1 MSFAGTPLG
10 QGRRLDHDTFLNKP
24 QAKSRPPSTGY
35 SYPANGSRSPP
46 KLHPEKWAY
55 KDTSVNVANAFHLA
69 AEDMNP
75 NQAWAAGPSR
85 TNVPRSTSVEYEN
98 QLRQTSGRGLVPPP
112 SRFAKPPSHDRSNG
126 TISQSENSFAREK
139 SPFDQIAEKIHQS
152 IPGPLQFIV
161 RQREPEDSTS
171 YEYSMEERDYQSQTK
186 RQTHR
191 RNRIS
196 TDNKAYKPSQS
207 DLEESD
213 EDFDDDDRT
222 RRRKKKKKETG
233 GGLLTTLPVIGQDKR
248 RKRKKKNV
256 TTGEDEESEPE
267 QDQQQQQPPNTAPP
281 PRAASRPPSLTSQ
294 RPPSVA
300 PQRGPSMPRAQSL
313 HPADVSEELEAGVRS
328 LDSIAEMDESTLP
341 DPTAEEELYP
351 SRPRGSIISV
361 LAGRLVHILIQVPFV
376 WLGRIV
382 GTLADL
388 IIRICRKTWL
398 LAGPWPIVMLGVSL
412 ILYNGLGMFSSLFHR
427 GKYVPPQ
434 TAPAD
439 ISELSNRLLSIES
452 AVLALADREEVFRKL
467 RALETRVDNADLR
480 VGQTESSLRMVAGS
494 DLQNIRKELQEL
506 GAKLTAE
513 MERER
518 AVPVPSTEDEEA
530 RSRLKALEERVGGV
544 EGGVKEA
551 LDASKKAA
559 NAPGWWKKQPG
570 SAPSADAVREV
581 VLRMYSGDMLERV
594 DHALFTGGGAIVPT
608 LTSPSLRQSLAAP
621 RSGFSSVISWIS
633 GGHGD
638 IVERSPVI
646 ALTPGVQP
654 GQCWAFAA
662 GEGRLGVKLRLP
674 ARIDEVTIEHAAGS
688 IAYDL
693 RSAPRDMEV
702 WALIDGADNAEKW
715 AAVTAAREAAG
726 APADEGEAAFAAEM
740 ARLTHGALYVRI
752 AQFAY
757 DIEAGRYA
765 QSFAVAEDVR
775 EQGMDFGIVM
785 LRVLSNWGHPGHT
798 CLYRFRVHGETAA
811 TIEPPSVPG
820 DEADG
825 EP

>member
-1 MSFAGTPLG
+1 AGTPLG

-24 QAKSRPPSTGY
+24 QAKARPPSTGY

-46 KLHPEKWAY
+46 KLHPEKWASR
-55 KDTSVNVANAFHLA
+55 DTSVNVATAFHLA

-75 NQAWAAGPSR
+75 NQSWAAGPSR
-85 TNVPRSTSVEYEN
+85 GAVPRSTSVEYEN
-98 QLRQTSGRGLVPPP
+98 QAQQAAARRLAPPP
-112 SRFAKPPSHDRSNG
+112 SRFAKPPSRDQANG
-126 TISQSENSFAREK
+126 TITQSENSFGREK
-139 SPFDQIAEKIHQS
+139 SPFDQIADKIQSS

-213 EDFDDDDRT
+213 EDFDDDDRS
-222 RRRKKKKKETG
+222 RRRKKKKKEAVG
-233 GGLLTTLPVIGQDKR
+233 GPLTTLPVVGQEKR

-267 QDQQQQQPPNTAPP
+267 QDQQA
-281 PRAASRPPSLTSQ
+281 
-294 RPPSVA
+294 
-300 PQRGPSMPRAQSL
+300 QRGPSMPRAMSH
-313 HPADVSEELEAGVRS
+313 HPEDVSAEELEAGARS

-341 DPTAEEELYP
+341 DPTAEEELSP
-351 SRPRGSIISV
+351 RRPRGTIISV

-398 LAGPWPIVMLGVSL
+398 LAGPWPVVMLGVSF
-412 ILYNGLGMFSSLFHR
+412 ILYNGLGIFSSLFHR
-427 GKYVPPQ
+427 RYVPPQ
-434 TAPAD
+434 TVPAD
-439 ISELSNRLLSIES
+439 ITELSNRLLSIES
-452 AVLALADREEVFRKL
+452 AIVALADRDEVFRKL
-467 RALETRVDNADLR
+467 RVLESRVDSADTR
-480 VGQTESSLRMVAGS
+480 MGQAESSLRVVAGS
-494 DLQNIRKELQEL
+494 DLQNIRRELQEL

-518 AVPVPSTEDEEA
+518 AVPMPSTEDEEA
-530 RSRLKALEERVGGV
+530 RARLRALEERVGGV

-551 LDASKKAA
+551 IDASKKVA
-559 NAPGWWKKQPG
+559 NAPSWWKKQPG
-570 SAPSADAVREV
+570 APSVDSVREAV
-581 VLRMYSGDMLERV
+581 ARLYAGDMLEKV

-608 LTSPSLRQSLAAP
+608 LTSPSLRQSLVAP
-621 RSGFSSVISWIS
+621 RSGISALMSWVS

-662 GEGRLGVKLRLP
+662 GEGHLGVKLRLP
-674 ARIDEVTIEHAAGS
+674 ARIDEVTIEHVAS
-688 IAYDL
+688 TIAYDL

-702 WALIDGADNAEKW
+702 WGLIDGADNAEKW
-715 AAVTAAREAAG
+715 AAVNASREAG
-726 APADEGEAAFAAEM
+726 ADEDEAAFAAEM
-740 ARLTHGALYVRI
+740 ARLTHGAMYVRI
-752 AQFAY
+752 AQFTY
-757 DIEAGRYA
+757 DIEAGRYS
-765 QSFAVAEDVR
+765 QTFAVADDVR

-785 LRVLSNWGHPGHT
+785 LRVLNNWGHPGHT

-811 TIEPPSVPG
+811 SIEPPQAAAEE
-820 DEADG
+820 DDA